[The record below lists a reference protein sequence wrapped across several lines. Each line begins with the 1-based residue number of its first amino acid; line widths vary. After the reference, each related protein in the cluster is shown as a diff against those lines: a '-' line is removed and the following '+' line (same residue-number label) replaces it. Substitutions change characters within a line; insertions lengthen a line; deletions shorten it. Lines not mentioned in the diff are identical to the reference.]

1 MVGPAENAKAFGAGL
16 ADRCDEAGERRTRRR
31 VERALR
37 GM

>member
-1 MVGPAENAKAFGAGL
+1 MRRRFGVSL
-16 ADRCDEAGERRTRRR
+16 ADRCDDAGERRTRRR